1 MAGRGSVPREG
12 CGGRAPGDRHSAR
25 DERRVAEGGWGGG
38 EILVMTAARGAGGGP
53 LGRRRGE
60 TRGGE
65 TFGISLRKVRGGR
78 QRKGATIPR
87 NKAQRNTGEEEEGGA
102 REGAESAG

>member
-1 MAGRGSVPREG
+1 MAGRGSVPIGTVHGMSGGWPREVG
-12 CGGRAPGDRHSAR
+12 GGRNTG
-25 DERRVAEGGWGGG
+25 
-38 EILVMTAARGAGGGP
+38 MTAARGAGGGP

>member
-1 MAGRGSVPREG
+1 MAGRGSVPIG
-12 CGGRAPGDRHSAR
+12 TVHGMS
-25 DERRVAEGGWGGG
+25 GGWPREVGGGG

-65 TFGISLRKVRGGR
+65 TFGISLRKVRGRR

>member
-1 MAGRGSVPREG
+1 MAGRGSVPIG
-12 CGGRAPGDRHSAR
+12 TVHGMG
-25 DERRVAEGGWGGG
+25 GGWPREVELGNDPG
-38 EILVMTAARGAGGGP
+38 MTAARGASGGP
-53 LGRRRGE
+53 PGRRRGE

-65 TFGISLRKVRGGR
+65 TFGISLRKVRGRR

>member
-1 MAGRGSVPREG
+1 MAGRGSVPIG
-12 CGGRAPGDRHSAR
+12 TVHGMG
-25 DERRVAEGGWGGG
+25 GGWPREVGGGG
-38 EILVMTAARGAGGGP
+38 EILVVADRDS
-53 LGRRRGE
+53 GRRRGE

-102 REGAESAG
+102 REGAESAVAVWGA